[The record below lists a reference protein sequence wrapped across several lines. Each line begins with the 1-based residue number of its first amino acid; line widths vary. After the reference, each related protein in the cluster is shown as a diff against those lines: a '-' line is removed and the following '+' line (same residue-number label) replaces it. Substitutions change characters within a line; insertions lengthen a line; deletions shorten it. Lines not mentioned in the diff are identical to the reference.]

1 MPAITLITGAS
12 GGIGE
17 ELAVVAAKAGRSL
30 VLVARSAEGLSR
42 VAERIAALGVARP
55 KTVAL
60 DLGEAGAADRLAD
73 WLAEQ
78 SLTVAELVN
87 NAGYGLVGAVATL
100 DRKEQVGIVDLNI
113 RALTDLTLRFL
124 PEILQARG
132 GILNVASTAAFQ
144 PGPNMAIYYA
154 SKSYVLSFTEALA
167 YELRGR
173 VRVSALC
180 PGPVPT
186 GFQKRSNMGKT
197 RLSRLPGMAPA
208 RVADIGWRGFVA
220 GKRVVIPGFL
230 NKMTAFFGPRVPRA
244 AVLAMAA
251 YLASHRRDT

>member
-1 MPAITLITGAS
+1 MSAITLITGAS

-124 PEILQARG
+124 PDILQARG

>member
-60 DLGEAGAADRLAD
+60 DLADTGAADRLAD
-73 WLAEQ
+73 RLAEQ

-124 PEILQARG
+124 PDILQARG

>member
-30 VLVARSAEGLSR
+30 VLVARSAEGLAR

-197 RLSRLPGMAPA
+197 RLSRLPGMAPT

-220 GKRVVIPGFL
+220 GERVVIPGFL

>member
-1 MPAITLITGAS
+1 MAAVTLITGAS

-17 ELAVVAAKAGRSL
+17 ELAVCAARAGRDL
-30 VLVARSAEGLSR
+30 VLVARSVDGLAR
-42 VAERIAALGVARP
+42 VAARIAAAGHRRP
-55 KTVAL
+55 ETLAL
-60 DLGEAGAADRLAD
+60 DLAEPGVAFRIAARLTEKA
-73 WLAEQ
+73 
-78 SLTVAELVN
+78 LTVTELVN
-87 NAGYGLVGAVATL
+87 NAGYGLVGPAALL
-100 DRKEQVGIVDLNI
+100 DRGEQLGIIDLNI
-113 RALTDLTLRFL
+113 RALTELTLAFL
-124 PEILQARG
+124 PGIAAARG

-186 GFQKRSNMGKT
+186 GFQKRANMGTT

-208 RVADIGWRGFVA
+208 RVAAAGWRGFEA
-220 GKRVVIPGFL
+220 GKRVVIPGL
-230 NKMTAFFGPRVPRA
+230 MNKLTAFFGPRVPRA
-244 AVLAMAA
+244 AVLPIAG
-251 YLASHRRDT
+251 YLASHRRAT

>member
-42 VAERIAALGVARP
+42 VAERIAALGFARP

-124 PEILQARG
+124 PDILQARG

>member
-1 MPAITLITGAS
+1 MAAITLITGAS

-17 ELAVVAAKAGRSL
+17 ELAVAAAKAGRNL
-30 VLVARSAEGLSR
+30 ALVARSSENLSR
-42 VAERIAALGVARP
+42 VADRIASLGAARP
-55 KTVAL
+55 GTFAI
-60 DLGEAGAADRLAD
+60 DLGEPDAADRLSD
-73 WLAEQ
+73 WLAKQ
-78 SLTVAELVN
+78 SLSVAELVN
-87 NAGYGLVGAVATL
+87 NAGYGLVGPVAAL
-100 DRKEQVGIVDLNI
+100 DREEQAGIVDLNI

-124 PEILQARG
+124 PELLQARG

-154 SKSYVLSFTEALA
+154 SKSYVLSFTEALG

-208 RVADIGWRGFVA
+208 RVAEIGWRGFAA

-230 NKMTAFFGPRVPRA
+230 NKMTAFFGPRAPRA
-244 AVLAMAA
+244 AVLAIAA